1 MFKTRDFISKILWRE
16 MCINIMLCVSIYSWG
31 IKTFCVSIA
40 YIDYMYLLAVSDT
53 CFRLEGLLP
62 FQVYLSTLFA
72 VFNGVI
78 WLFILLDILIFNEKM
93 VGNFAIIH
101 FKVIGTSIWIFKVVA
116 AGINDLSK
124 KGWYCSKWCEEM
136 YFFDWK

>member
-1 MFKTRDFISKILWRE
+1 MWQKTLI
-16 MCINIMLCVSIYSWG
+16 CVY
-31 IKTFCVSIA
+31 FA
-40 YIDYMYLLAVSDT
+40 DIDYTYLLAVTVSDT

-78 WLFILLDILIFNEKM
+78 WLFILLDILIFNERM
-93 VGNFAIIH
+93 VGNFALIH
-101 FKVIGTSIWIFKVVA
+101 FKVIGTSLCIFKVVT

-124 KGWYCSKWCEEM
+124 KGWYCSKWCVEM
-136 YFFDWK
+136 YFFD

>member
-1 MFKTRDFISKILWRE
+1 
-16 MCINIMLCVSIYSWG
+16 MCINIMLHVSIYLCG
-31 IKTFCVSIA
+31 KKLCVSFA
-40 YIDYMYLLAVSDT
+40 DIDYTYLLAVTVSDT

-78 WLFILLDILIFNEKM
+78 WLFILLDILIFNERM
-93 VGNFAIIH
+93 VGNFALIH
-101 FKVIGTSIWIFKVVA
+101 FKVIGTSLCIFKVVT

-124 KGWYCSKWCEEM
+124 KGWYCRKWCVEM
-136 YFFDWK
+136 YFFD